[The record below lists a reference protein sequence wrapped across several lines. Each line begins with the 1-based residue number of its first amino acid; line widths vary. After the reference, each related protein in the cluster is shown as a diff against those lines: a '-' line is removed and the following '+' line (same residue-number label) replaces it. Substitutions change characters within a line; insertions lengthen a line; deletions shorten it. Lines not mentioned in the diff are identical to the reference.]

1 MKTELPT
8 RIPPFEHQQRAF
20 EFAMK
25 RLLDTGGSALLMEMG
40 TGKSYVSIAIAG
52 ALWQQGR
59 IRRVLVVAPL
69 SVLSVWESEFPKFA
83 AFPFGFTTLAGTI
96 EKKRQQLK
104 DIPKNTLQIVA
115 VNYES
120 AWRLEPE
127 LLKFRPDLVIADEA
141 HKIKE
146 ARTRQSKVLHHLGDI
161 APYKLLLTGTV
172 ITNRESDVFS
182 QYRFMDRTVYGDSF
196 YRFRNR
202 YFDMTGYGN
211 HTPRFRECMR
221 SDFLTRLHSRAF
233 RVTKEECLDLPE
245 TIDEVRS
252 VSLEPSAMKIYR
264 DIEKECYAE
273 LEGSEVSV
281 LNVLS
286 RLLRLSQITGGH
298 VTDDDG
304 KTNKVSTAK
313 LDALEDIIDSMV
325 ADGRKLIVMA
335 RFIPEMDE
343 IEAML
348 QKKRIQYAV
357 IRGGIIDRDDQVFT
371 FQHDP
376 ECMVFLGQIAAAG
389 LGLTLTAAST
399 MVFYS
404 LDYSMS
410 NYEQAKARIHRVGQK
425 NTCHYIHLV
434 AEKTVDAKVIK
445 ALKNKTDLARS
456 IVDDWRS
463 GKTPFA

>member
-1 MKTELPT
+1 MWNPT
-8 RIPPFEHQQRAF
+8 
-20 EFAMK
+20 
-25 RLLDTGGSALLMEMG
+25 

-127 LLKFRPDLVIADEA
+127 LLKFKPDLVIADEA

-172 ITNRESDVFS
+172 ITNREADVFS

-202 YFDMTGYGN
+202 FFDMTGYGN

-221 SDFLTRLHSRAF
+221 TDFLTRLHSRAF

-313 LDALEDIIDSMV
+313 LEALEDIIDSMV
-325 ADGRKLIVMA
+325 ADGRKLVVMA

-348 QKKRIQYAV
+348 QRKRIPYAV
-357 IRGGIIDRDDQVFT
+357 IRGGITDRDDQVFT

-389 LGLTLTAAST
+389 LGLTLTTAST